1 MHPSELAEEIGLPGF
16 QLMAPRRQ
24 LPPNQHSLV
33 PHSAFQRQQS
43 GLYTTAPTAPPASG
57 LYTTAPTAP
66 PARLALSDYATQPL
80 PPQQLGAGMPPPDPA
95 SLGTDQPESPQS
107 DSQGSHGQPD
117 PSNLQLALLRSD
129 TSRSIVAGSQSITTV
144 PPATAPLLPELTPQ
158 AAINRMTDSIRAR
171 IERPKTIG
179 GAKKGPYN
187 ATGKGTGKGA
197 GKVTKT
203 TKTKSA
209 TGKGA
214 GKATGKA
221 KGKGKGKA
229 KGKEK
234 KDIIISHEASRK
246 QFLVKVPPGGPH
258 KNRSFPYKKVT
269 MKVAQAQA
277 EAYLEQITKHK

>member
-1 MHPSELAEEIGLPGF
+1 MLQTLP
-16 QLMAPRRQ
+16 
-24 LPPNQHSLV
+24 
-33 PHSAFQRQQS
+33 
-43 GLYTTAPTAPPASG
+43 
-57 LYTTAPTAP
+57 
-66 PARLALSDYATQPL
+66 
-80 PPQQLGAGMPPPDPA
+80 
-95 SLGTDQPESPQS
+95 
-107 DSQGSHGQPD
+107 
-117 PSNLQLALLRSD
+117 
-129 TSRSIVAGSQSITTV
+129 
-144 PPATAPLLPELTPQ
+144 PQ
-158 AAINRMTDSIRAR
+158 AAIDKMTQSIRAR
-171 IERPKTIG
+171 IELPTKKG

-187 ATGKGTGKGA
+187 ATGKGRGKGA
-197 GKVTKT
+197 GTVTKT
-203 TKTKSA
+203 TKTKSG

-258 KNRSFPYKKVT
+258 KNRSFPYKNVT